1 MILKTITIVPFIV
14 KIEMSFF
21 NFYNSKCDC
30 QPLCVLH
37 HPSLWDTYA
46 VRKFNFNIPKK
57 NIYIV
62 GNSKSGI
69 ALRCRLCL
77 FGRLCQAWVVKWSY
91 MFANC
96 LVTTPS
102 LLPILF
108 AWQQINFKQ
117 IKIVYKLSKILEIL
131 QDITRMYCHFFILVG
146 IISGFQYVGC
156 HKRYCN

>member
-1 MILKTITIVPFIV
+1 MDGPISELQPAMILKTITIVPFIV
-14 KIEMSFF
+14 KMEMSFF

-30 QPLCVLH
+30 QPLCVLLR
-37 HPSLWDTYA
+37 SFKYYFKGLMYYI
-46 VRKFNFNIPKK
+46 IPLYETRMQYENLILIFRKK
-57 NIYIV
+57 NVYIV

-108 AWQQINFKQ
+108 A
-117 IKIVYKLSKILEIL
+117 
-131 QDITRMYCHFFILVG
+131 
-146 IISGFQYVGC
+146 
-156 HKRYCN
+156 